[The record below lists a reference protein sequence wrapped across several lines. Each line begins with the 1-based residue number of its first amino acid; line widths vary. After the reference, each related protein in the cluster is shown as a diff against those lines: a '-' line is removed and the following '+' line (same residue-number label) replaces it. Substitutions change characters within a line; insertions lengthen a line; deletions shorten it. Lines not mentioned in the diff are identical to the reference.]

1 MGHEQRLEYGL
12 ILLIRVHSMAPHVC
26 FLKSWISSFIVL
38 STRSRR
44 MERRTSL
51 SCWSFFS
58 SEICRDSASEYIFL
72 RTSFSRSRCSFSWGS
87 STGLVMLG
95 IKTTKF
101 GLYTVALIA
110 ATSLVWAV
118 EIGDLVVVQQLCF
131 QVLKEIRPSGFI
143 LRAVSPFSPGILPLW
158 NPLLVSFFVG

>member
-87 STGLVMLG
+87 SAGLAMLG

-101 GLYTVALIA
+101 GLCTGVLI
-110 ATSLVWAV
+110 V
-118 EIGDLVVVQQLCF
+118 EIGDLVVQQLCF